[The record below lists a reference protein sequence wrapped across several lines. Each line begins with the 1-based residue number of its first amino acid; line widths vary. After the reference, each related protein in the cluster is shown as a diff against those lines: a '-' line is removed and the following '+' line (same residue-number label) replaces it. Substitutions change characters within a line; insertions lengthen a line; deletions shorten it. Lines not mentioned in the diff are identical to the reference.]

1 MKKILWLF
9 CIMFAFADV
18 LAQPL
23 NQNTLF
29 TRADSLRGSLS
40 PLRTCYDLNYHH
52 LDVRVDIEEQ
62 QISGSNLFRF
72 TATQDFKK
80 LQFDLFDNYLI
91 EKIEYNGQE
100 LDYSTELDAVFIEF
114 PSTIKKGSKQEFKV
128 YYSGSPM
135 IAKNAPW
142 DGGFVFTK
150 DANGKPWVAVACQGL
165 GASSWWPTKDHQADE
180 VDSMMISISVPDS
193 LMNVSNGRLRSV
205 EDAGQGYK
213 KYNWFVSYPINNYNV
228 TLNIGDYV
236 HFSDKYQGER
246 GLLSL
251 DYYVLRENLQKAQT
265 HFSADVKPML
275 KCFEYWFGP
284 YPFYRDGYKL
294 VEAPYLGMEH
304 QSAIAYGNKYQKGYL
319 GSDWSRTG
327 LGLKWDYLIIH
338 ESGHEWFG
346 NNITSKDAA
355 DMWIHEAFT
364 TYSEGLFVECQ
375 EGKEAG
381 VRYIKGER
389 SAVRNDAPMIGIYGV
404 NKEGSGDMYFKGA
417 NMLHTVRS
425 IINDDSKW
433 RKILRSLN
441 SQLGLRTTDTRE
453 VVALINTLSGK
464 NLTKVFDQYLRYRSI
479 PTLELRTIAGGL
491 SFRWKAD
498 VKGFDMPVRIK
509 FNEQAKWI
517 TVQPG
522 PEWKHINL
530 QGNASS
536 VRVDTDNFYINTAI
550 SK

>member
-1 MKKILWLF
+1 
-9 CIMFAFADV
+9 MFAFADV